1 MSCGMCV
8 EENTQEPTGVTVPM
22 WFREISRAMT
32 RPFFKFFFFFFK
44 LGSKEIQM
52 QLICGHHRAAW
63 QTPIGIP
70 MELSLVGAYISEEAY
85 TLCSLQKL
93 LRACTLQLKLNN

>member
-1 MSCGMCV
+1 
-8 EENTQEPTGVTVPM
+8 
-22 WFREISRAMT
+22 
-32 RPFFKFFFFFFK
+32 
-44 LGSKEIQM
+44 M